1 MLPAPHGGVAI
12 SPPASSLEFLGDG
25 LQQPQQVAA
34 SIASFLQGAQRSLD
48 VAIYDSGLSGGLAD
62 IVAGAF
68 REARARGV
76 EIRVAYHADTD
87 RSRGIPAPSSQTQA
101 FVESLGVPSRAAG
114 SKQNLMHHKY
124 VIRDAGTDAAAVLTG
139 STNWGQDAWAREE
152 NVILQLFSAQ
162 LAQFYR
168 TDFEQVWAGHTDD
181 SGQSAGGSAT
191 LTYDAQP
198 MPTRVWFAPA
208 EGPKMAHDAALIVEH
223 AQRRIVMASPVLT
236 SGSMLTSLRDVLDRQ
251 SVPVRGIVD
260 RTQMDEVRQ
269 QWGENPQA
277 AWKIRA
283 FESIARDAR
292 LVGKVSTPWTPEAT
306 HDYMH
311 LKMIVVDDDVLA
323 GSFNF
328 SHSGEDNAENLLQ
341 MHSPA
346 LAEVC
351 VAFIDGLIER
361 YGATPAAGPD

>member
-1 MLPAPHGGVAI
+1 M
-12 SPPASSLEFLGDG
+12 
-25 LQQPQQVAA
+25 QQPQQVAEQ
-34 SIASFLQGAQRSLD
+34 IASFLKGAQRSLD
-48 VAIYDSGLSGGLAD
+48 VAIYDSGLSGDLANT
-62 IVAGAF
+62 VAGAF
-68 REARARGV
+68 KEASSRGV

-87 RSRGIPAPSSQTQA
+87 RSRGIPAPSSQTQT
-101 FVESLGVPSRAAG
+101 FVESLGVPSRAVG

-152 NVILQLFSAQ
+152 NVILQLFSSR
-162 LAQFYR
+162 LAQFYL
-168 TDFEQVWAGHTDD
+168 TDFQQVWAGHTDD
-181 SGQSAGGSAT
+181 SGKGAGGSAE
-191 LTYDAQP
+191 LTYDAAP
-198 MPTRVWFAPA
+198 MPTTVWFAPA
-208 EGPKMAHDAALIVEH
+208 EGPDMAHAAAELVQH
-223 AQRRIVMASPVLT
+223 AEQRIVIASPVLT
-236 SGSMLTSLRDVLDRQ
+236 SGSILTALADLLAQ
-251 SVPVRGIVD
+251 HSVPVRGIVD
-260 RTQMDEVRQ
+260 RTQMDEVRG

-283 FESIARDAR
+283 FQTIARDAP
-292 LVGKVSTPWTPEAT
+292 LVGKVSTPWTPQAI

-311 LKMIVVDDDVLA
+311 LKMIVVDDDVLT

-328 SHSGEDNAENLLQ
+328 SHSGEDNAENLLR

-351 VAFIDGLIER
+351 VTFIDSLIKR